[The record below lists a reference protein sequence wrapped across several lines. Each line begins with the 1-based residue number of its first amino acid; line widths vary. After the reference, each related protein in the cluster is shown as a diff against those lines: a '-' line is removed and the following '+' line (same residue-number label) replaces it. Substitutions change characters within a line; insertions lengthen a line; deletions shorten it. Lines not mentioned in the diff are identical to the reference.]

1 MKDSNDATIETL
13 LHKYNPGK
21 TILSSVIEH
30 NNNVEKILSEN
41 TLFHRLN
48 AQTKLPFTISVDK
61 PETVGAD
68 RLALAAAAV
77 HFYKE
82 KNNLV
87 IASGSCIT
95 YNFINQYN
103 SFLGGSISPGMGMRF
118 TSMNAYTAKLPLI
131 KVDTKMAAFNYP
143 LIGYDTKTN
152 MISGVIMGMAAE
164 IDGII
169 KAYHEKFDNLQV
181 ILTGGNASY
190 FLPHIKSTITFDF
203 DFIFKGLYAISEANQ

>member
-1 MKDSNDATIETL
+1 MTAQLKTL
-13 LHKYNPGK
+13 LQKYNPGK

-30 NNNVEKILSEN
+30 NNNVEKILSKN

-87 IASGSCIT
+87 IAFGSCIT

-103 SFLGGSISPGMGMRF
+103 SFLGGSISPGMDMRF

-131 KVDTKMAAFNYP
+131 KVDTKN
-143 LIGYDTKTN
+143 GC
-152 MISGVIMGMAAE
+152 V
-164 IDGII
+164 
-169 KAYHEKFDNLQV
+169 
-181 ILTGGNASY
+181 
-190 FLPHIKSTITFDF
+190 
-203 DFIFKGLYAISEANQ
+203 